1 MANDTLKRIGGSV
14 CSPDYL
20 GFNPTSNATK
30 PPHIA
35 NGLFRACTGETC
47 STEDVHE
54 WIMCEGKKDATSSEE
69 IILKY
74 SELLAR
80 QNLEKASNIRDFRF
94 LLYEIFDQDNTV
106 YPNYDFSVTTIPSHW
121 MIKKRVSSEA
131 RIGDFIF
138 EILSKQINGDRSP
151 TIKLINE
158 ALANDNDDL
167 TKLIKPII
175 AFPSEKEKRNKVEV
189 EYPDDSEIIWDFCK
203 DTIRRGFDRLTVNLE
218 LIEES
223 KNSLHTLRRLVN
235 YAIFSSLL
243 YMVHANAARF
253 NGERVPIVIDAGT
266 GLDSIKKA
274 SEQSFTSG
282 KKAVED
288 YFVNAIYC
296 VIKDEIA
303 SDTDTDC
310 RQWINEMVLASED
323 RETEVKKA
331 VNSYYSSFITE
342 GDSPIKALAKAL
354 QVALYTFEYKNNSPS
369 DFCRVLGVR
378 AGLVGPKGNRANIK
392 RYLSNSFT
400 LETVA
405 LSVLDKEDL
414 EDGIELKDLGEKLIR
429 DYRMVIGSDSETEY
443 MLLEQANITQST
455 PGDLR
460 GDLSLNAQRLA
471 NTYISLGL
479 GKKYA
484 DGVTLI
490 GWRL

>member
-1 MANDTLKRIGGSV
+1 MANDTLKRIGESV
-14 CSPDYL
+14 CSSDYL

-35 NGLFRACTGETC
+35 NGLFRACTGEIC

-54 WIMCEGKKDATSSEE
+54 WIICEGKKDATSSEE
-69 IILKY
+69 IIRKY
-74 SELLAR
+74 SELLGR
-80 QNLEKASNIRDFRF
+80 QNLEKTSNIRDFRF
-94 LLYEIFDQDNTV
+94 LLYEIFDQDNTA
-106 YPNYDFSVTTIPSHW
+106 YPNYDFSVTTISSHW
-121 MIKKRVSSEA
+121 MIKKRVPSEA
-131 RIGDFIF
+131 RIGDFVF
-138 EILSKQINGDRSP
+138 EILSKQINGHRSSA
-151 TIKLINE
+151 IQLINE

-167 TKLIKPII
+167 TKLVKPII
-175 AFPSEKEKRNKVEV
+175 AFPSEKEKRNKAEV
-189 EYPDDSEIIWDFCK
+189 EYPDDSTIMWDACK
-203 DTIRRGFDRLTVNLE
+203 DIIRRGFDRLTANLKF
-218 LIEES
+218 IEES
-223 KNSLHTLRRLVN
+223 KNSLLTLRRLVN

-253 NGERVPIVIDAGT
+253 DGERVPIVIDAGT

-288 YFVNAIYC
+288 YFINAIYY
-296 VIKDEIA
+296 VIKNEIA

-310 RQWINEMVLASED
+310 RRWISEMVLATED

-331 VNSYYSSFITE
+331 VTSYYSSFVTE
-342 GDSPIKALAKAL
+342 GDKPTRALAKAL
-354 QVALYTFEYKNNSPS
+354 QVVLYTFEYKNNSPS

-400 LETVA
+400 IETVT

-414 EDGIELKDLGEKLIR
+414 ENGIELKDLGEKLIR
-429 DYRMVIGSDSETEY
+429 NYRMVIGSDAETEY
-443 MLLEQANITQST
+443 MLLEQANIAQST

>member
-1 MANDTLKRIGGSV
+1 MANDTLKRIGESV
-14 CSPDYL
+14 CSHDYL
-20 GFNPTSNATK
+20 GFSPTSNATK

-47 STEDVHE
+47 VTEDMHE
-54 WIMCEGKKDATSSEE
+54 WIICEGKKKATSSEE
-69 IILKY
+69 IIRKY

-80 QNLEKASNIRDFRF
+80 QDLEKAANIRDFRF

-106 YPNYDFSVTTIPSHW
+106 YPNYDLSVTTIPSHW
-121 MIKKRVSSEA
+121 MIKKRVPPEA
-131 RIGDFIF
+131 RIGNFIF
-138 EILSKQINGDRSP
+138 EILSKKINGDRSP
-151 TIKLINE
+151 AIKLINE

-167 TKLIKPII
+167 TKLVKPII
-175 AFPSEKEKRNKVEV
+175 AFPSEKEKRNKSEV
-189 EYPDDSEIIWDFCK
+189 EYPDDSEIIWDSCK
-203 DTIRRGFDRLTVNLE
+203 DTIRRGFDRLTINLE
-218 LIEES
+218 FIEES
-223 KNSLHTLRRLVN
+223 KNSLLTLRRLVN
-235 YAIFSSLL
+235 YAVFSSLL
-243 YMVHANAARF
+243 YLIHANVARF
-253 NGERVPIVIDAGT
+253 DGERAPIVIDAGT

-288 YFVNAIYC
+288 YFINAIYC
-296 VIKDEIA
+296 VINDEIA
-303 SDTDTDC
+303 SETDADC
-310 RQWINEMVLASED
+310 RKWIAEMVLATKD
-323 RETEVKKA
+323 RDAEVKKA
-331 VNSYYSSFITE
+331 VSSYYSSFISE
-342 GDSPIKALAKAL
+342 GDMPIRALAKAL
-354 QVALYTFEYKNNSPS
+354 QIAIYTFEYKDNSPS

-400 LETVA
+400 LETVTM
-405 LSVLDKEDL
+405 SVLDKEDL

-429 DYRMVIGSDSETEY
+429 NYCMVIGSDSETEY
-443 MLLEQANITQST
+443 MLLERANIAQST
-455 PGDLR
+455 PGNLR
-460 GDLSLNAQRLA
+460 GDLSLNAQKLA

>member
-1 MANDTLKRIGGSV
+1 MANDTLKRIGESV

-47 STEDVHE
+47 VTEDVHE
-54 WIMCEGKKDATSSEE
+54 WIICEGKKDATSSEE

-80 QNLEKASNIRDFRF
+80 KNLEKASNIRDFRF
-94 LLYEIFDQDNTV
+94 LLYEIFNQDNTT

-151 TIKLINE
+151 AIKLISE

-167 TKLIKPII
+167 TKLVKPII
-175 AFPSEKEKRNKVEV
+175 SFPSEKEKRNKSEV
-189 EYPDDSEIIWDFCK
+189 EYPEDSDIIWDSCK

-218 LIEES
+218 LIEEN
-223 KNSLHTLRRLVN
+223 KNSLLTLRRLVN

-288 YFVNAIYC
+288 YYINAIYC

-303 SDTDTDC
+303 SDSDHDC
-310 RQWINEMVLASED
+310 RKWIDEMTFSSDE
-323 RETEVKKA
+323 RGEEIKKA
-331 VNSYYSSFITE
+331 VSSYYSSFITE
-342 GDSPIKALAKAL
+342 GDLPIKALAKAL
-354 QVALYTFEYKNNSPS
+354 QVAIYTFEYKNNSPS

-400 LETVA
+400 LETVT

-414 EDGIELKDLGEKLIR
+414 RDGIELKDLGEKLIR

-443 MLLEQANITQST
+443 MLLEKANIAQST

-460 GDLSLNAQRLA
+460 GDLSLNAQKLA

>member
-1 MANDTLKRIGGSV
+1 MANDILKRIGDTV
-14 CSPDYL
+14 CGHDYL
-20 GFNPTSNATK
+20 GFNPTSDGTK

-47 STEDVHE
+47 VTKDVHE
-54 WIMCEGKKDATSSEE
+54 WIICEGKKDSTTSEE
-69 IILKY
+69 IIRKY
-74 SELLAR
+74 SDLLAR
-80 QNLEKASNIRDFRF
+80 QNLEKVERIRDFRF
-94 LLYEIFDQDNTV
+94 LLYEIFNQDNSAYTS
-106 YPNYDFSVTTIPSHW
+106 YDFSVTTIPSHW
-121 MIKKRVSSEA
+121 LIKKRVNSEA
-131 RIGDFIF
+131 HIGDFIF
-138 EILSKQINGDRSP
+138 EILSKQINGERSP
-151 TIKLINE
+151 AIKLVSD

-167 TKLIKPII
+167 TRLVKPII
-175 AFPSEKEKRNKVEV
+175 AFPSEKEKRNKSEV
-189 EYPDDSEIIWDFCK
+189 EFPDETEIIWDSCK

-218 LIEES
+218 LIEEN
-223 KNSLHTLRRLVN
+223 KNSLLTLRRMVN
-235 YAIFSSLL
+235 YSVFASLL
-243 YMVHANAARF
+243 YMIHANAARF
-253 NGERVPIVIDAGT
+253 GGEKVPIVIDAGT
-266 GLDSIKKA
+266 GLDSIRKA

-288 YFVNAIYC
+288 YFINAIYC

-303 SDTDTDC
+303 SDTDADC
-310 RQWINEMVLASED
+310 KQWISDMVLTSEE
-323 RETEVKKA
+323 RENEIKKA
-331 VNSYYSSFITE
+331 VTSYYNSFIGE
-342 GDSPIKALAKAL
+342 GDMPIKALSKAL
-354 QVALYTFEYKNNSPS
+354 QVAIYTFVYKNNSPS

-378 AGLVGPKGNRANIK
+378 AGLVGPKGPRANIK

-400 LETVA
+400 LETVT

-429 DYRMVIGSDSETEY
+429 DYSMMIGSDSETEY
-443 MLLEQANITQST
+443 MLLEQANIAQST

-460 GDLSLNAQRLA
+460 GDLSLNAQKLA